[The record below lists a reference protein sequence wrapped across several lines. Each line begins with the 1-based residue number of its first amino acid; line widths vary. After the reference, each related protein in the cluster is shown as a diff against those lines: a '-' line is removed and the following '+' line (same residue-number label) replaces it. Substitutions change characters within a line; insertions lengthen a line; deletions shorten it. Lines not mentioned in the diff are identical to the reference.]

1 MKKCLQQ
8 LFITKDKFWVQ
19 EILKRQSYDIA
30 TEMKNFSFEDQ
41 IYLIE
46 HLPLEKGVKILSY
59 LTPET
64 QYNIYTKFPD
74 DRGRLLLAKQS
85 IDDLVN
91 VILAIHPLQA
101 ERLIQLL
108 PDEFQQ
114 KIRDLMTFPPET
126 AGSLMTIDYI
136 AARKN
141 WMVKDALVHIRK
153 IGAGVES
160 ISYIYVLDTHGQL
173 NGIISIRELLLT
185 TEDTILLTIMTKDVI
200 SVPVDL
206 SQKEA
211 VQKLMNYDLA
221 AIPVTTIDNRMIGI
235 ITFDDAMDVFEE
247 VATEDIQKLG
257 GSTPLDK
264 PYFETS
270 IWYIYR
276 KRMGWLLLL
285 FVAEAYT
292 GSVLRYYE
300 ETLTQVVALAFFIPL
315 LIGTG
320 GNTGTQVV
328 TTLVRAI
335 ALNEVTFIDI
345 FRVMKK
351 EALVGILLGFT
362 LAIAA
367 LIRAYTLGVGT
378 EIAQVV
384 AITGLFIVI
393 WSSIVSSV
401 LPLIINRLK
410 LDPAVISGPFI
421 TTLVDGTG
429 LILYFTIAKMLLDI

>member
-1 MKKCLQQ
+1 MKKCLKQ
-8 LFITKDKFWVQ
+8 LLTTKDIQLVRELIKT
-19 EILKRQSYDIA
+19 QSYDIA
-30 TEMKNFSFEDQ
+30 MEMKYFHPKDQ
-41 IYLIE
+41 ISLMKYF
-46 HLPLEKGVKILSY
+46 PDEKGAKILSY
-59 LTPET
+59 LTPED
-64 QYNIYTKFPD
+64 QYNICTNLPVDK
-74 DRGRLLLAKQS
+74 GEELLARQS
-85 IDDLVN
+85 IDDLVD
-91 VILAIHPLQA
+91 VILSIHPLQA
-101 ERLIQLL
+101 EKLIQLMS
-108 PDEFQQ
+108 EESQQ
-114 KIRDLMTFPPET
+114 RIRSLLVYQPGT

-136 AARKN
+136 AARESWK
-141 WMVKDALVHIRK
+141 VKDTLSHIRK

-160 ISYIYVLDTHGQL
+160 ISYIYVLDTRGQL
-173 NGIISIRELLLT
+173 NGIVSIRELLLASDDKT
-185 TEDTILLTIMTKDVI
+185 LSTIMASDVI
-200 SVPVDL
+200 SVSVDL
-206 SQKEA
+206 DQQEA
-211 VQKLMNYDLA
+211 VQKLMDYDLS

-247 VATEDIQKLG
+247 EATEDIQKLG

-270 IWYIYR
+270 IWQIYR
-276 KRMGWLLLL
+276 KRIGWLLLL

-300 ETLTQVVALAFFIPL
+300 ETLTHVVALAFFIPL

-328 TTLVRAI
+328 TTLVRAV
-335 ALNEVTFIDI
+335 ALNEVKFKDI

-351 EALVGILLGFT
+351 EALVGILLGLT
-362 LAIAA
+362 LAVAA

-378 EIAQVV
+378 EVAQVV

-393 WSSIVSSV
+393 WSSIVSSI
-401 LPLIINRLK
+401 LPLILNKLK

-429 LILYFTIAKMLLDI
+429 LILYFTIAKMLLGL

>member
-1 MKKCLQQ
+1 MKKYLQQ
-8 LFITKDKFWVQ
+8 LLITKDIFLVN
-19 EILKRQSYDIA
+19 ELLKNQSYDIA
-30 TEMKNFSFEDQ
+30 TAMKDFPHKEQ
-41 IYLIE
+41 VYLIE
-46 HLPLEKGVKILSY
+46 YFPVEKGAKILSY
-59 LTPET
+59 LTPEE
-64 QYNIYTKFPD
+64 QYYIYTSVHD
-74 DRGRLLLAKQS
+74 DKGKILLAKQS
-85 IDDLVN
+85 IDDLVD

-108 PDEFQQ
+108 SEESQQ
-114 KIRDLMTFPPET
+114 KIRDLMLFSPET

-141 WMVKDALVHIRK
+141 WSVKDTLAHIRK

-160 ISYIYVLDTHGQL
+160 ISYIYVLDTHGRL
-173 NGIISIRELLLT
+173 NGILSIRELLLAA
-185 TEDTILLTIMTKDVI
+185 EDKTLSTIMASNVI
-200 SVPVDL
+200 SVPADL
-206 SQKEA
+206 DQQEA
-211 VQKLMNYDLA
+211 VQKLMDYDLS
-221 AIPVTTIDNRMIGI
+221 AIPVTTMDNRMIGI

-247 VATEDIQKLG
+247 EATEDIQKLG

-270 IWYIYR
+270 IWHIYR
-276 KRMGWLLLL
+276 KRIGWLLLL

-300 ETLTQVVALAFFIPL
+300 ETLTHVVALAFFIPL

-328 TTLVRAI
+328 TTLVRAV
-335 ALNEVTFIDI
+335 ALNEVHFKDI
-345 FRVMKK
+345 FRVVKK
-351 EALVGILLGFT
+351 EALVGILLGLT
-362 LAIAA
+362 LALAA

-378 EIAQVV
+378 EVAQVV

-393 WSSIVSSV
+393 WSSIVSSI
-401 LPLIINRLK
+401 LPLILNKLK

-429 LILYFTIAKMLLDI
+429 LILYFTIAKMLLKL

>member
-1 MKKCLQQ
+1 MKKCLQK
-8 LFITKDKFWVQ
+8 LLITKEFSLV
-19 EILKRQSYDIA
+19 EELLKRQSYDIA
-30 TEMKNFSFEDQ
+30 IEMKEFSHKDQ
-41 IYLIE
+41 VSLMACF
-46 HLPLEKGVKILSY
+46 PVEKGAKILSY
-59 LTPET
+59 LTPED
-64 QYNIYTKFPD
+64 QYNIYTKIPD
-74 DRGRLLLAKQS
+74 DKGKLLLARQS

-101 ERLIQLL
+101 EKLIQIL
-108 PDEFQQ
+108 PEEYQQ
-114 KIRDLMTFPPET
+114 KIKDLMAFSPET
-126 AGSLMTIDYI
+126 AGGLMTIDYI

-141 WMVKDALVHIRK
+141 WKVKETLAHIRK
-153 IGAGVES
+153 IGARVES
-160 ISYIYVLDTHGQL
+160 ISYIYVLDTHGLL
-173 NGIISIRELLLT
+173 NGIVSIRELLLAEEEAT
-185 TEDTILLTIMTKDVI
+185 LSTIMTIDVI
-200 SVPVDL
+200 SVPVEL
-206 SQKEA
+206 NQKEV
-211 VQKLMNYDLA
+211 VQKLMNYDLS
-221 AIPVTTIDNRMIGI
+221 AIPVTTMDNRMIGI

-247 VATEDIQKLG
+247 EATEDIQKLG
-257 GSTPLDK
+257 GSKPLDK

-270 IWYIYR
+270 IWHIYR
-276 KRMGWLLLL
+276 KRIGWLLLL

-328 TTLVRAI
+328 TTLVRAV
-335 ALNEVTFIDI
+335 ALNEVKFTDT

-351 EALVGILLGFT
+351 EALVGILLGLT

-384 AITGLFIVI
+384 AITGLFVVI
-393 WSSIVSSV
+393 WSSIVSAV

-429 LILYFTIAKMLLDI
+429 LILYFSIAKLLLDI